1 MKSDREL
8 LVGWLDG
15 NTKLAGASRASKLP
29 DRPSDSMV
37 GRTRMRTALSRFV
50 LSATRP
56 FQLSAAQK
64 KVHVARYPFASP
76 RPLCRY
82 SFPLKDF
89 GKLHHLSC
97 SYSPLTKARC
107 TQAPATTAL
116 LFVHASRSRRLPTIL
131 PADRARRNRRLS
143 SFVWAAHAIRG
154 AVS

>member
-1 MKSDREL
+1 MARWEHK
-8 LVGWLDG
+8 
-15 NTKLAGASRASKLP
+15 AGRSEPGFEKAP

-37 GRTRMRTALSRFV
+37 GPTRMRTALSRFV

-64 KVHVARYPFASP
+64 KVHVSRYPFASP

-107 TQAPATTAL
+107 TQAPATTVL
-116 LFVHASRSRRLPTIL
+116 LFVHAKPIPEIANHFAS
-131 PADRARRNRRLS
+131 
-143 SFVWAAHAIRG
+143 
-154 AVS
+154 